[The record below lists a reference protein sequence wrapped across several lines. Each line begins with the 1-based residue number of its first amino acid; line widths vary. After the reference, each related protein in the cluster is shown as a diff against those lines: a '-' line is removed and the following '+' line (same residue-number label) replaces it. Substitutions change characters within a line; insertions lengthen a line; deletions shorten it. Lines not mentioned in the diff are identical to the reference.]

1 MKIFK
6 TIFISIIMF
15 FVYWF
20 SQLVPKKKGIW
31 IFGAWKGKKYGDNS
45 KYLFEYI
52 NKHVTEIRPIWLT
65 RNQQAFDLIKSKG
78 YEVYRTYSLSG
89 FLFSI
94 IAEKIFI
101 SVAIKDVNRYTVN
114 SKNVIMMWHGSTPI
128 KKIVNDDTITR
139 KKQLLIEKLLYLL
152 FPFLGFRLRGLA
164 ISGSEEAS
172 RIFKSAFRAKEKQI
186 LLTGF
191 PRNDTFFQNDQS
203 APILEEI
210 KLLKRNNTYTAI
222 YMPTHRKEGSG
233 EISDLFNIDLKKINQ
248 SLKNLNTKLYV
259 KLHYYHLNKHNFRNY
274 SHIYFITD
282 NDILQDIYTI
292 LTEFDLLI
300 TDYSS
305 VHFDFLLTN
314 KPIIFAPFDKEKYL
328 MEDREFY
335 YNYND
340 VTPGP
345 KASNWSELLVYIEKF
360 IQNPKLY
367 DKERLNVMRRFNK
380 YTDSNNCQRVFS
392 AIYNEKI

>member
-1 MKIFK
+1 
-6 TIFISIIMF
+6 
-15 FVYWF
+15 
-20 SQLVPKKKGIW
+20 
-31 IFGAWKGKKYGDNS
+31 
-45 KYLFEYI
+45 
-52 NKHVTEIRPIWLT
+52 
-65 RNQQAFDLIKSKG
+65 
-78 YEVYRTYSLSG
+78 
-89 FLFSI
+89 
-94 IAEKIFI
+94 
-101 SVAIKDVNRYTVN
+101 
-114 SKNVIMMWHGSTPI
+114 MWHGSTPI

-392 AIYNEKI
+392 AIYNKKI

>member
-1 MKIFK
+1 
-6 TIFISIIMF
+6 
-15 FVYWF
+15 
-20 SQLVPKKKGIW
+20 
-31 IFGAWKGKKYGDNS
+31 
-45 KYLFEYI
+45 
-52 NKHVTEIRPIWLT
+52 
-65 RNQQAFDLIKSKG
+65 
-78 YEVYRTYSLSG
+78 
-89 FLFSI
+89 
-94 IAEKIFI
+94 
-101 SVAIKDVNRYTVN
+101 
-114 SKNVIMMWHGSTPI
+114 
-128 KKIVNDDTITR
+128 
-139 KKQLLIEKLLYLL
+139 
-152 FPFLGFRLRGLA
+152 
-164 ISGSEEAS
+164 
-172 RIFKSAFRAKEKQI
+172 
-186 LLTGF
+186 
-191 PRNDTFFQNDQS
+191 
-203 APILEEI
+203 
-210 KLLKRNNTYTAI
+210 
-222 YMPTHRKEGSG
+222 MPTHRKEGSG